1 MVEEGRSIRA
11 DILGVDPLPVGGGW
25 VGGGSRRVGQGQSWA
40 EAVALGSEMLNPA
53 LVGSLGRWMSCTS
66 LRWSCLG

>member
-1 MVEEGRSIRA
+1 MGGRRQQRWA
-11 DILGVDPLPVGGGW
+11 
-25 VGGGSRRVGQGQSWA
+25 GQSWA

-66 LRWSCLG
+66 LEGWSCLG